1 MAHSRQ
7 SWPALLSQC
16 WTRGGRG
23 RQAGVSGPGEHRIRD
38 PTCQLE
44 LRQGVPLGLAAQHSP
59 SSGPGKED
67 WGCAISP
74 AVRSSY
80 IICKAID
87 PLGTFGREKT
97 NKTQNAYLQKA
108 YSIFGYRISLSFCC
122 VQERFSHK
130 KLQKGEKMTEWIQ
143 VLKKESAKGH
153 LPLRWKR
160 KVQTQQNLW
169 LPVCCLRTRARFCVY
184 GI

>member
-1 MAHSRQ
+1 MPGQHWLRAGS
-7 SWPALLSQC
+7 PAQHFPQC
-16 WTRGGRG
+16 WTRGGKG

-44 LRQGVPLGLAAQHSP
+44 LRQGVPLGLPAQHSP
-59 SSGPGKED
+59 SSGPWKEG

-97 NKTQNAYLQKA
+97 NKTQNAHLQKA

-130 KLQKGEKMTEWIQ
+130 NCKRGKNGRMDSGFEE
-143 VLKKESAKGH
+143 
-153 LPLRWKR
+153 RKR
-160 KVQTQQNLW
+160 KGTSPTKMEKKGANPAKPLA
-169 LPVCCLRTRARFCVY
+169 PCLLSED
-184 GI
+184 